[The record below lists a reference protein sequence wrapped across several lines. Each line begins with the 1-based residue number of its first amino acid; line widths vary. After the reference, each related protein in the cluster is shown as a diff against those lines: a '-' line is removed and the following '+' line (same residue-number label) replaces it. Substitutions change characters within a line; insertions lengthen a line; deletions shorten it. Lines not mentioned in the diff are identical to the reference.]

1 MFSNIGSKLKV
12 LAKTLCYVGISL
24 SLIIGSVIMVL
35 GGANGKLLAFVIGPL
50 TIVGGS
56 LASWIGSFWAY
67 GFGTLVENS
76 DIIAEKVR
84 KCSCE
89 KTDNNTKI

>member
-12 LAKTLCYVGISL
+12 LAKILCYVGISL

-35 GGANGKLLAFVIGPL
+35 GGANGGLAFVIGLL

-76 DIIAEKVR
+76 DIIAEKVK

-89 KTDNNTKI
+89 KTDDNTKI

>member
-12 LAKTLCYVGISL
+12 LAKILCYAGISL

-35 GGANGKLLAFVIGPL
+35 GGANGELAFVIGLL

-76 DIIAEKVR
+76 DIIAGKVR